1 MFQRFGTGVYIRYDW
16 VSSRK
21 MRAIN
26 GGVYWGDII
35 KEGLIMSKLFR
46 RNQKGFTLVELVV
59 VIAILGVLAAIAVP
73 RFINALDDANEATD
87 LANEKALQAAVN
99 LYYLTNSAYPGQLSD
114 LVGNYIEAVPDTQVA
129 NMEFDYSNGTG
140 VVTYQTATP

>member
-1 MFQRFGTGVYIRYDW
+1 
-16 VSSRK
+16 
-21 MRAIN
+21 
-26 GGVYWGDII
+26 
-35 KEGLIMSKLFR
+35 MSKLFR